1 MITTFVG
8 EVTTRTLGDM
18 NHESFIL
25 CKNTRVHFLASELK
39 GKRKD
44 PLLFFYH
51 FKEGSMT
58 RSCFELHLK
67 MVAIPADH
75 PFAAT
80 NPSPLT
86 FRGASNV
93 TPFGPSARIIAKL
106 AGATG
111 CQEGNGR
118 KNMIEIFRSH
128 GGLNDWLISVN
139 MLVKL
144 RLYSGY
150 CKWPGSEK
158 RETNLDCK
166 KWNFLVEKNRFFHLG
181 WNVRPGSHRLTNSWK
196 PPKVDK
202 VWKMILHDCLLGM
215 VPVAIFGGQYSSLE
229 NFSSWAKVEE
239 KQC

>member
-25 CKNTRVHFLASELK
+25 CKNTRVHFRASELK

-111 CQEGNGR
+111 CQEG
-118 KNMIEIFRSH
+118 K
-128 GGLNDWLISVN
+128 
-139 MLVKL
+139 
-144 RLYSGY
+144 
-150 CKWPGSEK
+150 
-158 RETNLDCK
+158 
-166 KWNFLVEKNRFFHLG
+166 
-181 WNVRPGSHRLTNSWK
+181 
-196 PPKVDK
+196 
-202 VWKMILHDCLLGM
+202 
-215 VPVAIFGGQYSSLE
+215 
-229 NFSSWAKVEE
+229 
-239 KQC
+239 